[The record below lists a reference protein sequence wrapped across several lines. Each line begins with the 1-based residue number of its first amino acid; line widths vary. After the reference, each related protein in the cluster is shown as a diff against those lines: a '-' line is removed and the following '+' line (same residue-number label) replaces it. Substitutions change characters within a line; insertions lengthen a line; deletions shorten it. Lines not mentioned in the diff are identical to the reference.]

1 MEGHHEGE
9 VGGAPEANAIEEPQS
24 LGLAE
29 WQPIQPDILAQRTLP
44 RRIRR
49 LSTRFRHSLALP
61 MAEPWRGIVVGFA
74 PPRVEIPTDRILRAP
89 KELEHKPRPI
99 PYARFER
106 RARPWPV
113 APQATPET
121 RPDRHLRTKSGLL
134 KITAFVAV
142 TIAWALFYISMKAL
156 LGPKDGMAAS
166 STILDGRKNAER

>member
-9 VGGAPEANAIEEPQS
+9 LGGAPEATAITEPQS

-29 WQPIQPDILAQRTLP
+29 WQPIQPDILAQKTLP

-49 LSTRFRHSLALP
+49 LSTRIRHSLSLP
-61 MAEPWRGIVVGFA
+61 VAQPWRGIVVDFA
-74 PPRVEIPTDRILRAP
+74 RPRVEIPTDRILRATR
-89 KELEHKPRPI
+89 KRESELRPI
-99 PYARFER
+99 PFARFER

-121 RPDRHLRTKSGLL
+121 RPDRHRRAKSGLL

-142 TIAWALFYISMKAL
+142 TLAWALFYISMKAL

-166 STILDGRKNAER
+166 STILDNRKNAAR